1 MDQTDSF
8 GQKSQDHAKRFQDYG
23 KMWFGFGQRNR
34 IFITVDMGFGQEK
47 CLHGIHKP
55 RVIVFFI
62 IIYYYYYYYIL
73 LLITTIK

>member
-8 GQKSQDHAKRFQDYG
+8 GHNGCHAKRFQDYG

-47 CLHGIHKP
+47 SLYGIHKP
-55 RVIVFFI
+55 RVIDFF
-62 IIYYYYYYYIL
+62 YYL
-73 LLITTIK
+73 LLLLLLYLIINNNN